1 MRKFIAFFLIS
12 AITSISLFSCSPREI
27 PPDQMPIITPEPSL
41 TPEPDIVEILPLDE
55 VWSKY
60 LNHRLGFSLKIPKQ
74 MFRADAG
81 CQQHGSGDV
90 IYFTPEQGLLPVV
103 VLEGTDRVII
113 TTKTDIILS
122 SSSAA
127 TEKNPNPLN
136 DQCEIIENSFQY
148 AFDLDYT
155 SYNWEIV
162 LREIGSEADL
172 ESLVDAYYGECF
184 SVGDFTPVEG
194 KDYMRGKILGDGKP
208 VEESK
213 CLVRW
218 GYQLLYSS
226 ELKIAATWH
235 TGQSIHFS
243 DSFMTETSYDGEM
256 IASFEFIPRSE
267 DS

>member
-1 MRKFIAFFLIS
+1 MPTAPLPKP
-12 AITSISLFSCSPREI
+12 SP
-27 PPDQMPIITPEPSL
+27 
-41 TPEPDIVEILPLDE
+41 TPEPDLVEILPLDE
-55 VWSKY
+55 DWSMY
-60 LNHRLGFSLKIPKQ
+60 LNRRLGFSLKIPNQ

-81 CQQHGSGDV
+81 CQQHGSGEP
-90 IYFTPEQGLLPVV
+90 IYFTPEPGLLPVV
-103 VLEGTDRVII
+103 VLEGPDRVII
-113 TTKTDIILS
+113 TSKTDLILS

-127 TEKNPNPLN
+127 TEKNPNPLH

-162 LREIGSEADL
+162 FRQIEAEAEL
-172 ESLVDAYYGECF
+172 ESLVDAYYGDCF
-184 SVGDFTPVEG
+184 SAGEFTPVQG
-194 KDYMRGKILGDGKP
+194 KDYLRGKINGDGQP
-208 VEESK
+208 VEESH

-218 GYQLLYSS
+218 GYQLLYSP
-226 ELKIAATWH
+226 ELKVAATWH

-243 DSFMTETSYDGEM
+243 DSLMTETSYDEEM